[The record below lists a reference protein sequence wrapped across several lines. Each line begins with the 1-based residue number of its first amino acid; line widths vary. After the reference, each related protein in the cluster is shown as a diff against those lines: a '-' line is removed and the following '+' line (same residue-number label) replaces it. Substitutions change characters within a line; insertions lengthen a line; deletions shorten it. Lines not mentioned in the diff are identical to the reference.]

1 MFKRFI
7 NTTKSLI
14 YGRKGISPNVDL
26 FLENHGDERI
36 IEMIISRNEVSN
48 LLVGSLKL
56 ISLQFRNNLK
66 NDKLY
71 HLKLLIR
78 TTHSN
83 ISLEKN
89 EGIFIS
95 PYHSEPHSENMIVKF
110 QYGLT
115 LNILLENTRE
125 FMGNKFTLYS
135 AKDNN
140 CQNFILSI
148 LESNKLA
155 NSQNILFTKQ
165 STTHLFSNNLRK
177 LTNTVTDIASKV
189 DIVREGGYLI
199 E

>member
-1 MFKRFI
+1 MFKRII

-14 YGRKGISPNVDL
+14 HGRKGISPNVDL

-36 IEMIISRNEVSN
+36 IEMIISRNEVSS
-48 LLVGSLKL
+48 LLIGSLKL
-56 ISLQFRNNLK
+56 ISTQFRDNVK

-89 EGIFIS
+89 EVISIS
-95 PYHSEPHSENMIVKF
+95 PYHSEHNSENMIVKF
-110 QYGLT
+110 KYGLT
-115 LNILLENTRE
+115 INILLKNTRE

-155 NSQNILFTKQ
+155 NAQNVLFTKQ
-165 STTHLFSNNLRK
+165 STTHFFSNNLRK
-177 LTNTVTDIASKV
+177 ITNTVTDIASK
-189 DIVREGGYLI
+189 LI
-199 E
+199 FFVKVVI